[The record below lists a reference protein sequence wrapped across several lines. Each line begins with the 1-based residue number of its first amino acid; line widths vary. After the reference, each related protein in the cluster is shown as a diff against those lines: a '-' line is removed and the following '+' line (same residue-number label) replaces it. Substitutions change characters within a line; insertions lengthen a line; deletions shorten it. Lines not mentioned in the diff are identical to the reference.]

1 MKSSRS
7 VKRSKKRLAACL
19 LMAFVMSLIASYPS
33 FAAWQVVPAGWQASE
48 DGYFC
53 TLEDGADTLAAIRA
67 YKSEAQAWQAAYAE
81 IKKDIQEY
89 RSDTQGQLKA
99 LEEEFNKERLE
110 WKKEQAKE
118 RFYIIGAFVLGA
130 AIGSL

>member
-1 MKSSRS
+1 M
-7 VKRSKKRLAACL
+7 
-19 LMAFVMSLIASYPS
+19 SYPS
-33 FAAWQVVPAGWQASE
+33 FAAWQVVPAGWQTSE
-48 DGYFC
+48 EGYFC
-53 TLEDGADTLAAIRA
+53 PLEDGADTLAAIRT

-89 RSDTQGQLKA
+89 RDDTQGQLKA

-110 WKKEQAKE
+110 WKKEQAKG
-118 RFYIIGAFVLGA
+118 RFYIIGALVLGA

>member
-1 MKSSRS
+1 MSSQS
-7 VKRSKKRLAACL
+7 S
-19 LMAFVMSLIASYPS
+19 
-33 FAAWQVVPAGWQASE
+33 AAWQVVPAGWKASE
-48 DGYFC
+48 GGYFC
-53 TLEDGADTLAAIRA
+53 TIEDGADTLAAIRT

-89 RSDTQGQLKA
+89 RNDTQGQLKA

-110 WKKEQAKE
+110 WKKEQAKG
-118 RFYIIGAFVLGA
+118 RFYIIGALVVGV

>member
-1 MKSSRS
+1 M
-7 VKRSKKRLAACL
+7 
-19 LMAFVMSLIASYPS
+19 SYPS
-33 FAAWQVVPAGWQASE
+33 FAAWQVVPAGWQTSE
-48 DGYFC
+48 GGYFC
-53 TLEDGADTLAAIRA
+53 TLEDGADTLAAIRT

-89 RSDTQGQLKA
+89 RDDTQEQLKA

-110 WKKEQAKE
+110 WKKEQAKG

>member
-1 MKSSRS
+1 M
-7 VKRSKKRLAACL
+7 
-19 LMAFVMSLIASYPS
+19 SYPS

-48 DGYFC
+48 EGYFC

-89 RSDTQGQLKA
+89 RNDTQGQLKA

-110 WKKEQAKE
+110 WKKERAKG
-118 RFYIIGAFVLGA
+118 RFYIIGALVVGV
-130 AIGSL
+130 AIGNL